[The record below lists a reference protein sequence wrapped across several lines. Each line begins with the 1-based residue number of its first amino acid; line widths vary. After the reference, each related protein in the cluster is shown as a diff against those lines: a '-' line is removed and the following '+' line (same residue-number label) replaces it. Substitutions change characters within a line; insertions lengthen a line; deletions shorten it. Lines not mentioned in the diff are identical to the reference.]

1 MEQFRGVLLEAIGDA
16 RPLEVAEPDIAP
28 KEERQ
33 FSFIRAIRASAT
45 GDWREAGYE
54 REVSDEIA
62 RQSGRT
68 PKGIFAPVSA
78 WGQRNLIAGADV
90 DGGFLKPTDH
100 YGNEFIAAL
109 HGRLVTAGLGARILS
124 GLKGGYLN
132 PEALCWGCC
141 GFRWRRFG
149 SCGGQP
155 DLCRCYAG
163 TKDAG
168 CLHGHLPQVDGAI

>member
-68 PKGIFAPVSA
+68 PKGFFAPASA
-78 WGQRNLIAGADV
+78 WGQRNLIVGTDA

-100 YGNEFIAAL
+100 YGKSSLQPCAVVWLLPGWVQEYSPDFGVISQSRNSLPEL
-109 HGRLVTAGLGARILS
+109 LRRSLVKVRQLRRSTRPLPLS
-124 GLKGGYLN
+124 
-132 PEALCWGCC
+132 
-141 GFRWRRFG
+141 RWHQRRWVP
-149 SCGGQP
+149 SRTSP
-155 DLCRCYAG
+155 AS
-163 TKDAG
+163 
-168 CLHGHLPQVDGAI
+168 

>member
-16 RPLEVAEPDIAP
+16 RPLEVAEPEIAP

-68 PKGIFAPVSA
+68 PKGFFAPVSA
-78 WGQRNLIAGADV
+78 WGQRNLLAGSVTIDGEPVSSNGNFNLQASLQSAVNANAAADALGGALDGPAQQGGAPADNADDTDGRATGADIV
-90 DGGFLKPTDH
+90 AGEDQEDAGDGDELADGG
-100 YGNEFIAAL
+100 G
-109 HGRLVTAGLGARILS
+109 
-124 GLKGGYLN
+124 
-132 PEALCWGCC
+132 
-141 GFRWRRFG
+141 
-149 SCGGQP
+149 
-155 DLCRCYAG
+155 
-163 TKDAG
+163 
-168 CLHGHLPQVDGAI
+168 